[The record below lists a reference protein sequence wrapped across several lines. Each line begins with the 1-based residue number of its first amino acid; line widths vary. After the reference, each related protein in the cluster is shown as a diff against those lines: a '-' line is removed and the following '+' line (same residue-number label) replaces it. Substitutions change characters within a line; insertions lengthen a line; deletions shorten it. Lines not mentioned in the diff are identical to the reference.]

1 MAVDPAKRAY
11 GAQRLADRTAAVQTP
26 FNVALPQTTIQNQ
39 DDAAAFLQR
48 DPSAAAV
55 MAGGNSADWIRHLR
69 QNNVRTDGGS
79 IGSDGSWRAESAAPL
94 LKQFALGAGALA
106 TGGMLGPAL
115 LGGGAAAGGASAATG
130 AAGAATGGGGM
141 GFGSILGAIGGGGK
155 LGAALGAVGNIAGA
169 LGKGRADGRA
179 AEADYGLR
187 RDQVAGQNA
196 AANVNADSTRL
207 RQAMLLSLLGGVQ
220 DVNITPPAH
229 IADRMASVTG
239 GMRPS
244 AIQGKQEIVDTMR
257 PRIMQALLSGQHM
270 PGLTEA
276 PQAGMFDKI
285 LSGLGTAGA
294 FAGALSGA
302 NGIKASAGPPQ
313 APVAGGGFMRG
324 ASFLPDEGR
333 LGVIR

>member
-1 MAVDPAKRAY
+1 MPRVQDQSAIGALQSDP
-11 GAQRLADRTAAVQTP
+11 LTAA
-26 FNVALPQTTIQNQ
+26 LM
-39 DDAAAFLQR
+39 QR
-48 DPSAAAV
+48 VSQ
-55 MAGGNSADWIRHLR
+55 AGGTNFMRAATGRKDNTPQYQLAQAAR
-69 QNNVRTDGGS
+69 QSGTLKDGEFLSG
-79 IGSDGSWRAESAAPL
+79 GDDGDFLVSRGIPGWQAALAPL
-94 LKQFALGAGALA
+94 AGAGAAFAL
-106 TGGMLGPAL
+106 PAL
-115 LGGGAAAGGASAATG
+115 AGLGGAAGGASAAAAGGG
-130 AAGAATGGGGM
+130 AASGGGM
-141 GFGSILGAIGGGGK
+141 GLGSILGAIGGGGK
-155 LGAALGAVGNIAGA
+155 IGAALGAVGNIAGA

-220 DVNITPPAH
+220 DAQITPPAH
-229 IADRMASVTG
+229 IADRMATVTG

-294 FAGALSGA
+294 FAGALRGA
-302 NGIKASAGPPQ
+302 NGIQAPAGQPQ
-313 APVAGGGFMRG
+313 APVAGGAAFRG

>member
-1 MAVDPAKRAY
+1 MAADPAKRALGQQY
-11 GAQRLADRTAAVQTP
+11 LVDRIAAVKTP
-26 FNVALPQTTIQNQ
+26 FNAAQPQTTVGGQ
-39 DDAAAFLQR
+39 DDVDALLQR
-48 DPSAAAV
+48 DPNALAQSS
-55 MAGGNSADWIRHLR
+55 GADWIRYAR
-69 QNNVRTDGGS
+69 ENNIRTNGGS
-79 IGSDGSWRAESAAPL
+79 IGPDGSWRAESSAPL

-106 TGGMLGPAL
+106 TGGLLGPAL
-115 LGGGAAAGGASAATG
+115 LGGGAASGAASAAAGGG
-130 AAGAATGGGGM
+130 AAASGGGGM
-141 GFGSILGAIGGGGK
+141 GIGSILGALGGGGK
-155 LGAALGAVGNIAGA
+155 LGTALGAIGNIAGSVA
-169 LGKGRADGRA
+169 KGRADGRA

-257 PRIMQALLSGQHM
+257 PRIMQALLSGQHL
-270 PGLTEA
+270 PGLTPT
-276 PQAGMFDKI
+276 PQAGFLDKLLGGI
-285 LSGLGTAGA
+285 GTAGA
-294 FAGALSGA
+294 FAGALSLPGA
-302 NGIKASAGPPQ
+302 GGMKAPVQPQ
-313 APVAGGGFMRG
+313 APVASPGLIPGSG
-324 ASFLPDEGR
+324 ASFYPDQK

>member
-1 MAVDPAKRAY
+1 MAADPANRALGQQY
-11 GAQRLADRTAAVQTP
+11 LVDRIAAVKTP
-26 FNVALPQTTIQNQ
+26 FNAALPQTTIGGQG
-39 DDAAAFLQR
+39 DVDAMLQR
-48 DPSAAAV
+48 DPIALVQGS
-55 MAGGNSADWIRHLR
+55 GADWIRYAR
-69 QNNVRTDGGS
+69 QNNIRTDGGS
-79 IGSDGSWRAESAAPL
+79 IGPDGSWRAESAAPL

-106 TGGMLGPAL
+106 TGGLLGPAL
-115 LGGGAAAGGASAATG
+115 LGGGAASGAASAAAGGG
-130 AAGAATGGGGM
+130 AASGGGM
-141 GFGSILGAIGGGGK
+141 GLGSILGAIGGGGK
-155 LGAALGAVGNIAGA
+155 IGAALGAVGNIAGA

-220 DVNITPPAH
+220 DTQITPPAH

>member
-1 MAVDPAKRAY
+1 MAADPAKRALGQQY
-11 GAQRLADRTAAVQTP
+11 LADRIAAVKTP
-26 FNVALPQTTIQNQ
+26 FNAALPQTTIGGQ
-39 DDAAAFLQR
+39 DGVNALLAR
-48 DPSAAAV
+48 DPNALAQGS
-55 MAGGNSADWIRHLR
+55 GADWIRYAR
-69 QNNVRTDGGS
+69 ENNIRTDGGS
-79 IGSDGSWRAESAAPL
+79 IGPDGSWRAESSAPL

-106 TGGMLGPAL
+106 TGGLLGPAL
-115 LGGGAAAGGASAATG
+115 LGGGAASGAASAAVGGG
-130 AAGAATGGGGM
+130 AASGGGGM
-141 GFGSILGAIGGGGK
+141 GLGSILGAIGGGGK
-155 LGAALGAVGNIAGA
+155 VGAALGAIGNIAGSVA
-169 LGKGRADGRA
+169 KGRADGRA
-179 AEADYGLR
+179 QEADYGLR

-270 PGLTEA
+270 PGLTPT
-276 PQAGMFDKI
+276 PQAGFFDKF

-294 FAGALSGA
+294 FAGALSLPGA
-302 NGIKASAGPPQ
+302 GGMKAPTAPQ
-313 APVAGGGFMRG
+313 APVAGGGAMRG
-324 ASFLPDEGR
+324 ASFLPQDGQ